1 MGMGIPLSDGIK
13 RLIDRPNFGHLATI
27 MSDGSPHSAPVWV
40 AREGDLVLI
49 CTAATSLKG
58 KNTERNPR
66 VALSLVDFHD
76 PYMEAQIRGRVIECR
91 PDPQLKYYDLM
102 SQKYIGKPWL
112 YREEKAPIVLVI
124 EIAKA
129 KYDKQPFEHTP
140 RSAA

>member
-1 MGMGIPLSDGIK
+1 MAIPLSDEIK

-27 MSDGSPHSAPVWV
+27 MSDGSPHSAPIWV

-49 CTAATSLKG
+49 CTEATSLKG
-58 KNTERNPR
+58 KNTERDPR

-76 PYMEAQIRGRVIECR
+76 PYMEAQMRGRVIERR
-91 PDPQLKYYDLM
+91 PDPQLKYYDLI
-102 SQKYIGKPWL
+102 SQKYIGKPWP

-140 RSAA
+140 PLR